1 MKHRKTRPVDQPS
14 NESLRRLYGDR
25 LRNALLSV
33 FIILNLGTVLF
44 MNISPDASEKLGRMI
59 DERLPWNAAYP
70 LHYYGW
76 RIGQYAHLVGLDNR
90 WTMFAHN
97 SRFNWWYVV
106 KAQYADST
114 VVDLPLFGQGPRT
127 FWQRN
132 LFDFREAKLSLNLYQ
147 NILNRKSYSYYLRR
161 QYSTHRDS
169 PITSIIWELH
179 YQDIVNPVESALH
192 GSHLDPTITTRLL
205 NRFDFTPQGDLQ

>member
-1 MKHRKTRPVDQPS
+1 
-14 NESLRRLYGDR
+14 
-25 LRNALLSV
+25 
-33 FIILNLGTVLF
+33 
-44 MNISPDASEKLGRMI
+44 
-59 DERLPWNAAYP
+59 
-70 LHYYGW
+70 
-76 RIGQYAHLVGLDNR
+76 
-90 WTMFAHN
+90 
-97 SRFNWWYVV
+97 
-106 KAQYADST
+106 
-114 VVDLPLFGQGPRT
+114 LPLFGQGPRT

-205 NRFDFTPQGDLQ
+205 NRFDFTPQGDLQGARSGAGGTAYGLSALTRSQSVFIGFFSGR